1 MVLWCDVAYGMV
13 INRHSE
19 RNERYCRIL
28 QANVHSSRLFL
39 LISLSLA
46 PPPLAAS
53 PEPTELSAAILVNF
67 IWAVLAPVE
76 TTDPSTPTEDAEP
89 RFQRLEDLRRVDL
102 IRYALPGIGAYL
114 QVTRI
119 FPERMGVLTIV
130 AYLVYALVRVLRI
143 GFDQYSQHV
152 LFFLL
157 YIGLGLYL

>member
-1 MVLWCDVAYGMV
+1 M
-13 INRHSE
+13 SE
-19 RNERYCRIL
+19 IEDFYRECSQFSYVPFNFSPL
-28 QANVHSSRLFL
+28 
-39 LISLSLA
+39 SLSW
-46 PPPLAAS
+46 PL
-53 PEPTELSAAILVNF
+53 PHDELSAAIFVNF

-76 TTDPSTPTEDAEP
+76 TTDPSTPIEDAEP
-89 RFQRLEDLRRVDL
+89 RFQRLEDLTRVDL
-102 IRYALPGIGAYL
+102 IRYALPGLGAYL

-130 AYLVYALVRVLRI
+130 AYLVYALARVLRI